1 MSTTTMKAGYLEVIK
16 EMAALDPPLFVFGG
30 VAEDALLD
38 HALSRPHS
46 DIDVMVLRE
55 ELSQRLRQCE
65 TLGFN
70 GFETYYEPIRDRPLV
85 LGCHRGSLN
94 LELGILD
101 SDGRGHYIAVTDR
114 AGDLYRIYLTND
126 LFTYPATLIEGIPIH
141 TLSPMALFQTR
152 AGLDITKSFGGL
164 RPKDLAPQRRLR
176 ALFLADRADAALRPR
191 IENVSPHAGRT
202 G

>member
-1 MSTTTMKAGYLEVIK
+1 MSPMKVEQTYLEVIK

-30 VAEDALLD
+30 IAEDALLD
-38 HALSRPHS
+38 HELSRPHS

-55 ELSQRLRQCE
+55 ELSQRLGQCE

-70 GFETYYEPIRDRPLV
+70 GFEAYYEPIREMPLV
-85 LGCHRGSLN
+85 LGGHRGSLN

-101 SDGRGHYIAVTDR
+101 RDARGHYFAVTDR
-114 AGDLYRIYLTND
+114 AGDLYRVYLPDD
-126 LFTYPATLIEGIPIH
+126 LFDYPATLIEGTLMH
-141 TLSPMALFQTR
+141 TLSPLALYQVR
-152 AGLDITKSFGGL
+152 AGLEITKTFGGL

-191 IENVSPHAGRT
+191 IENVSSHSGRT